1 LSEPPY
7 PRTTTTPLRRAR
19 RRLRRPLPLLL
30 ALLPFFAAAA
40 WLGAHG
46 AGSRATRG
54 APACQAHECQAA
66 FAQVA
71 ASLAT
76 PPLAPTP
83 CAYCGQDAQRW
94 RSLTD
99 KPPPE
104 IGGKSAALIEGSCGT
119 MVYGL
124 RPDDRLPPASLTK
137 VVSAMVT
144 VDRAALDEPVDVTIN
159 GWDLAADDGS
169 SIMGI
174 EAGMRLPVRDLLYGM
189 LLASGNDAALALAQ
203 HLGGVSHFVD
213 LMNAKVQQLGL
224 TNTHFVNP
232 DGRDTPDH
240 YSTALDMA
248 LLGRE
253 FLAYPVLQEAA
264 TTQQYQPHWDG
275 PAIWNDNWLLYNYDG
290 AVGVKIGYT
299 EQADFTIVAAARR
312 GGRLLVVSVFGSWNL
327 YLDSVRLLD
336 WAFKNTKP
344 AC

>member
-1 LSEPPY
+1 Q
-7 PRTTTTPLRRAR
+7 
-19 RRLRRPLPLLL
+19 
-30 ALLPFFAAAA
+30 
-40 WLGAHG
+40 
-46 AGSRATRG
+46 
-54 APACQAHECQAA
+54 APECQAA
-66 FAQVA
+66 VAQVA

-83 CAYCGQDAQRW
+83 CAYCGQDPQRW
-94 RSLTD
+94 RTLTD

-119 MVYGL
+119 MLYGL
-124 RPDDRLPPASLTK
+124 READRLPPASLTK
-137 VVSAMVT
+137 IVAAMVT
-144 VDRAALDEPVDVTIN
+144 ADRAALDEPVDVTIN

-248 LLGRE
+248 LLGRA
-253 FLAYPVLQEAA
+253 FLA
-264 TTQQYQPHWDG
+264 
-275 PAIWNDNWLLYNYDG
+275 
-290 AVGVKIGYT
+290 
-299 EQADFTIVAAARR
+299 
-312 GGRLLVVSVFGSWNL
+312 
-327 YLDSVRLLD
+327 
-336 WAFKNTKP
+336 
-344 AC
+344 